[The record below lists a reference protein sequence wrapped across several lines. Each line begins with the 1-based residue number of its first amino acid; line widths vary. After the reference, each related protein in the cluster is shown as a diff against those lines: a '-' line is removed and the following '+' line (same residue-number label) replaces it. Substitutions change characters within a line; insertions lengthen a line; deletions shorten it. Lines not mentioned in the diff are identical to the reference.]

1 MIMNIYVLCGIAYV
15 FGQLLSAMEKIAGL
29 RNKFPQ
35 LSAGVIIG
43 TYFREE
49 WNTIIVSMVIM
60 GLCQFALY
68 IAIMNHRPGPEWFWQ
83 WGVYAIALVLGYA
96 GQRIVYKY
104 MKTTEKKL
112 NSFNDKIN
120 DEK

>member
-1 MIMNIYVLCGIAYV
+1 MSIYILCGIAYF
-15 FGQLLSAMEKIAGL
+15 FGQVLSAMEKIAQL
-29 RNKFPQ
+29 KAKFQQ
-35 LSAGVIIG
+35 LAPGVIIG
-43 TYFREE
+43 TYFKEE
-49 WNTIIVSMVIM
+49 WNTIIVSMLIM

-83 WGVYAIALVLGYA
+83 WGVYVLALVLGYA

-112 NSFNDKIN
+112 NSFNDKIAN